1 MPEKGKEKKVTAR
14 ENLRMVVAGLL
25 MDEFGLEKI
34 DRTKEG
40 LVVRIGEEDL
50 VVRVILKKDKVEK
63 KDVVETIVW
72 ERKEE
77 VEDVSGENLDQ
88 GFIDRD

>member
-1 MPEKGKEKKVTAR
+1 MAEKGKEKKVTAR